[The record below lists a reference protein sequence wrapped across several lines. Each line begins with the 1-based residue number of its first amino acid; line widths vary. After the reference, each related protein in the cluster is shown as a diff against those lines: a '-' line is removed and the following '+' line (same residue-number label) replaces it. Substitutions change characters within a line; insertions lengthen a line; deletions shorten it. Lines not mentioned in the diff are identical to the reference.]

1 VPAQIPQHIPT
12 PQRQAH
18 TNTYE
23 ERSPQSTLAAL
34 RTLGAAE
41 LNALAIPEPSVSS
54 VWHRPW
60 SPVPGEET
68 VKEMTGGSVSFHSG
82 MGESLGL
89 GKDLRSGGP
98 LSLRWETLT
107 KEGMVYS
114 VIWPA
119 GRGATHLSGLQAC
132 LRTYDVET
140 YRIHCTPKDA

>member
-1 VPAQIPQHIPT
+1 MSPIIHHALPICATLYAFPVSLDTLPRYLVPAQIPKYIPT

-68 VKEMTGGSVSFHSG
+68 VKEMTEGSVSFHSG
-82 MGESLGL
+82 MGESLGV

-114 VIWPA
+114 VI
-119 GRGATHLSGLQAC
+119 
-132 LRTYDVET
+132 
-140 YRIHCTPKDA
+140 

>member
-1 VPAQIPQHIPT
+1 
-12 PQRQAH
+12 
-18 TNTYE
+18 
-23 ERSPQSTLAAL
+23 
-34 RTLGAAE
+34 LGAAE

-68 VKEMTGGSVSFHSG
+68 VKEMTEGSVSFHSG
-82 MGESLGL
+82 MGESLGV

-114 VIWPA
+114 VI
-119 GRGATHLSGLQAC
+119 
-132 LRTYDVET
+132 
-140 YRIHCTPKDA
+140 